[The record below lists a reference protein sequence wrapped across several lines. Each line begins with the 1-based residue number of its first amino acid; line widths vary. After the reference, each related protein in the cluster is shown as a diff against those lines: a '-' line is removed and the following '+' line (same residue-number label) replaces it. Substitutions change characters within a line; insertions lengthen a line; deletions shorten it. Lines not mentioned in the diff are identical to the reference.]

1 MTSSDT
7 VAPDHRDVAR
17 ALSATLATFRGQ
29 LDVLPLLASQFTSAG
44 DADRFVEA
52 LLVSFAAHVARKTD
66 DPEQYLLGWIAMELQ
81 LSLDPWNSLR
91 GDRRVNSENAF

>member
-1 MTSSDT
+1 M
-7 VAPDHRDVAR
+7 
-17 ALSATLATFRGQ
+17 
-29 LDVLPLLASQFTSAG
+29 LPLLASQFTSAG

-81 LSLDPWNSLR
+81 LSDDAEAADN
-91 GDRRVNSENAF
+91 GDADNDFGA

>member
-1 MTSSDT
+1 MTSRDT
-7 VAPDHRDVAR
+7 IAPSHRDVSR

-81 LSLDPWNSLR
+81 LSDDAEAADN
-91 GDRRVNSENAF
+91 GDADNDFGA